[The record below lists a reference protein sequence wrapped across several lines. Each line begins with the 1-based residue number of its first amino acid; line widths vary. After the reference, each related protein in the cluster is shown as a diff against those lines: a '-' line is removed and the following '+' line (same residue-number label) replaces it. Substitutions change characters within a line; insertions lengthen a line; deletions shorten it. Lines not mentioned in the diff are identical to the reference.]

1 MKERLKRLLRSG
13 SRISTQLHLA
23 IWGAVAL
30 TICASLVAWL
40 SFNRVGE
47 VQSRVNEGSIPDIAA
62 SFEVAQYSGIL
73 VAAAPRLT
81 TAAATEEFDEVALS
95 IDEAYSGFEEQL
107 ALLEEGTVG
116 GESFAR
122 IRAHAD
128 TLIYN
133 IEAIKE
139 GTSESFTLTAG
150 SEALGAE
157 LAKLR
162 TQLDGIVV
170 PAIDDQLFYVMTG
183 YRNLLEPPA
192 PRSEHF
198 SEEELGHYRHLA
210 QLQVDGNIAMEL
222 LANAFTLSQASLI
235 EPLRER
241 FEAATSRMER
251 NLSALG
257 ESPLRGQVSPIF
269 TELRQMGV
277 GEESGFDLLARRL
290 TLAETQQDLI
300 VSNRD
305 IAIDLVEEVNG
316 LVNTA
321 RASAQA
327 ATKASSDAILTGRIL
342 LLVIGGISIAGAL
355 LIAWLFV
362 GRILARRLK
371 LLSDWMR
378 RMAEGDLEASVEIEG
393 RDEVAEMAAALE
405 VFRRHALEVQRL
417 NLVEKLA
424 DELKGKNEQLE
435 VVLEDLRLAQD
446 QIVMRE
452 KLAALGEL
460 TAGVAHEIRNPLNF
474 VNNFSEV
481 SEELVTEL
489 QGVLKEEGATLTD
502 EQTGLVEDI
511 FGDLR
516 SNLTRIRS
524 HGERANRIVHDML
537 LMGRD
542 SGELQSTNINNL
554 VDEHT
559 RLAYHSVR
567 ATDPDFQLDL
577 QQDFDPDMGE
587 LEVIPQELGRVFLNM
602 VSNACYATDQKRR
615 TAAGAGGDPYMPTLL
630 LTTRREED
638 HAEVR
643 IRDNGSGMPPEVI
656 EKIFNPFFTTKPA
669 NEGTG
674 LGLAMSSDI
683 VRKHGGAIRVESEP
697 DRFTEMIVEM
707 PLTPP
712 STVLV
717 EEEETAAVAAQGDGP
732 PPGPAI

>member
-1 MKERLKRLLRSG
+1 MKERLKRLLQSG
-13 SRISTQLHLA
+13 SRISTQLQLA

-30 TICASLVAWL
+30 TVCASLVGWL
-40 SFNRVGE
+40 SFNRVGD
-47 VQSRVNEGSIPDIAA
+47 VQSRVNEDSIPDIAA

-73 VAAAPRLT
+73 VAATPRLT
-81 TAAATEEFDEVALS
+81 AATTEQEFAQVSFS
-95 IDEAYSGFEEQL
+95 IDEAYTAFEEQL
-107 ALLEEGTVG
+107 TLLEEGNSG
-116 GESFAR
+116 DESFAI
-122 IRAHAD
+122 IRDHAD
-128 TLIYN
+128 SLIFN

-139 GTSESFTLTAG
+139 QTRESFTLTAG
-150 SEALGAE
+150 SETLGAE
-157 LAKLR
+157 LTKLR

-170 PAIDDQLFYVMTG
+170 PAIDDQLFYTMTG
-183 YRNLLEPPA
+183 YRSRAEPPA

-198 SEEELGHYRHLA
+198 SEQEFGHYRHLA

-241 FEAATSRMER
+241 FEAAISRMER
-251 NLSALG
+251 NLSALEG
-257 ESPLRGQVSPIF
+257 SPLREQVSPIF
-269 TELRQMGV
+269 ARLSELGI
-277 GEESGFDLLARRL
+277 GEGSGFDLLARRL
-290 TLAETQQDLI
+290 TLAESQQELV

-316 LVNTA
+316 LVTTA

-327 ATKASSDAILTGRIL
+327 ATQASSDAILTGRTL
-342 LLVIGGISIAGAL
+342 LLVISGISIAGAL

-362 GRILARRLK
+362 GRMLVRRLK

-378 RMAEGDLEASVEIEG
+378 RMAGGDLEARVEIEG

-424 DELKGKNEQLE
+424 DELKGKNEELE

-481 SEELVTEL
+481 SGELVKEL
-489 QGVLKEEGATLTD
+489 QEVLNEEGATLTD
-502 EQTGLVEDI
+502 EQRGLVGEI
-511 FGDLR
+511 FGDL
-516 SNLTRIRS
+516 SDNLERIQS
-524 HGERANRIVHDML
+524 HGQRADRIVNDML

-542 SGELQSTNINNL
+542 SGEVQSININNL
-554 VDEHT
+554 LDEHA
-559 RLAYHSVR
+559 RLAYHSAR
-567 ATDPDFQLDL
+567 AVDPNFQLDL
-577 QQDFDPDMGE
+577 QHDFDPEMGE

-602 VSNACYATDQKRR
+602 VSNACYATDEKRR
-615 TAAGAGGDPYMPTLL
+615 AAAEANGGPYMPTLL
-630 LTTRREED
+630 LITHRGED
-638 HAEVR
+638 HAEIR
-643 IRDNGSGMPPEVI
+643 IRDNGNGIPPDVI
-656 EKIFNPFFTTKPA
+656 EKIFNPFFTTKPT
-669 NEGTG
+669 NQGTG

-697 DRFTEMIVEM
+697 GQFTEMIVEM

-712 STVLV
+712 STVP
-717 EEEETAAVAAQGDGP
+717 EEEMATAGAQEDGP
-732 PPGPAI
+732 SP

>member
-81 TAAATEEFDEVALS
+81 AAATTEEFDQVALS
-95 IDEAYSGFEEQL
+95 IDEAYSAFEEQL
-107 ALLEEGTVG
+107 ALLEEGNVG
-116 GESFAR
+116 DESFAR

-128 TLIYN
+128 SLIFN

-139 GTSESFTLTAG
+139 RTRESFTLTAG

-170 PAIDDQLFYVMTG
+170 PAIDDQFFYTMTG
-183 YRNLLEPPA
+183 YRDLVEPPVQ
-192 PRSEHF
+192 RSEHL
-198 SEEELGHYRHLA
+198 SEEEFGHYRHLS
-210 QLQVDGNIAMEL
+210 QLHVDGNIAMEL

-257 ESPLRGQVSPIF
+257 ESPLRGRVSPIF
-269 TELRQMGV
+269 ARLLELGI
-277 GEESGFDLLARRL
+277 EEGSGFDLLARRL
-290 TLAETQQDLI
+290 TLAEKQQNLV

-327 ATKASSDAILTGRIL
+327 ATQASSDAILTGRTL
-342 LLVIGGISIAGAL
+342 LLVISGISIVGAL

-362 GRILARRLK
+362 ERILVRRLK

-378 RMAEGDLEASVEIEG
+378 RMAAGDLEARVEIEG

-435 VVLEDLRLAQD
+435 VVLEDLRLAQN
-446 QIVMRE
+446 QIVVRE

-481 SEELVTEL
+481 SEELVTEM
-489 QGVLKEEGATLTD
+489 QEVLKEEGATLTD

-542 SGELQSTNINNL
+542 TGELQSTNINNL
-554 VDEHT
+554 VDEHA

-567 ATDPDFQLDL
+567 ATDPNFQLDL
-577 QQDFDPDMGE
+577 QQDFDPEMGE
-587 LEVIPQELGRVFLNM
+587 LEVIPQDLGRVFLNM
-602 VSNACYATDQKRR
+602 VSNACYATDEKRR
-615 TAAGAGGDPYMPTLL
+615 LATEANGDPYMPTLL
-630 LTTRREED
+630 LTTHRGED
-638 HAEVR
+638 HAEIR
-643 IRDNGSGMPPEVI
+643 IRDNGNGIPPDVM

-669 NEGTG
+669 NQGTG

-683 VRKHGGAIRVESEP
+683 VRKHGGTIRVESEP
-697 DRFTEMIVEM
+697 GQFTEMIVEM

-712 STVLV
+712 NES
-717 EEEETAAVAAQGDGP
+717 
-732 PPGPAI
+732 

>member
-1 MKERLKRLLRSG
+1 M
-13 SRISTQLHLA
+13 
-23 IWGAVAL
+23 
-30 TICASLVAWL
+30 
-40 SFNRVGE
+40 
-47 VQSRVNEGSIPDIAA
+47 
-62 SFEVAQYSGIL
+62 AQYSGIL

-81 TAAATEEFDEVALS
+81 TAATTEEFDEVALS

-116 GESFAR
+116 GESYAR

-183 YRNLLEPPA
+183 YRNLLEP
-192 PRSEHF
+192 S
-198 SEEELGHYRHLA
+198 G
-210 QLQVDGNIAMEL
+210 
-222 LANAFTLSQASLI
+222 ASLGTFLGGGVG
-235 EPLRER
+235 PLPSPGPVAGGWQHRNGAFSKRLHPFSGVADRAATER

-300 VSNRD
+300 ASNRD

-327 ATKASSDAILTGRIL
+327 ATQASSNAILTGRIL

-554 VDEHT
+554 VDEHA

-567 ATDPDFQLDL
+567 ATNPDFQLDL

-697 DRFTEMIVEM
+697 DQFTEMIIEM

-717 EEEETAAVAAQGDGP
+717 EEEETAAVAAQRDGP

>member
-1 MKERLKRLLRSG
+1 MKGRLKRLLKSG

-30 TICASLVAWL
+30 TACASLVAWL
-40 SFNRVGE
+40 SFNRVGD

-62 SFEVAQYSGIL
+62 SFEVAQYSGLL
-73 VAAAPRLT
+73 VAATPRLT
-81 TAAATEEFDEVALS
+81 ASTTTEEFDQVALS
-95 IDEAYSGFEEQL
+95 IDEAYSAFEEQL
-107 ALLEEGTVG
+107 ALLEEGNVG
-116 GESFAR
+116 DESFAR

-128 TLIYN
+128 TLIFN

-139 GTSESFTLTAG
+139 GTRASFTLTAG

-183 YRNLLEPPA
+183 YRNLVEPPA
-192 PRSEHF
+192 PRSEYF
-198 SEEELGHYRHLA
+198 SEEEFGHYRHLA

-257 ESPLRGQVSPIF
+257 ESPLRGRVSPIF
-269 TELRQMGV
+269 TRLLELGI

-290 TLAETQQDLI
+290 TLAEKQQDLV

-327 ATKASSDAILTGRIL
+327 ATQASSDAILTGRIL

-378 RMAEGDLEASVEIEG
+378 RMAGGDLEASVEIEG

-516 SNLTRIRS
+516 NNLTRIRS

-542 SGELQSTNINNL
+542 NGGLQFTNINNL
-554 VDEHT
+554 VDEHA
-559 RLAYHSVR
+559 RLAYHSAR
-567 ATDPDFQLDL
+567 ATDPNFQLDL
-577 QQDFDPDMGE
+577 RQDFDPQMGE

-602 VSNACYATDQKRR
+602 VSNACYATDEKRR
-615 TAAGAGGDPYMPTLL
+615 LATEADGDPYMPTLL
-630 LTTRREED
+630 LTTHRGED
-638 HAEVR
+638 HAEIR
-643 IRDNGSGMPPEVI
+643 IRDNGNGIPPDVI
-656 EKIFNPFFTTKPA
+656 EKIFNPFFTTKPT
-669 NEGTG
+669 NQGTG

-697 DRFTEMIVEM
+697 GQFTEMIVEL

-712 STVLV
+712 STAT
-717 EEEETAAVAAQGDGP
+717 EEETAAVAAQGDGTS
-732 PPGPAI
+732 PGRAP

>member
-30 TICASLVAWL
+30 TICASLVGWL

-73 VAAAPRLT
+73 AAAAPRLT
-81 TAAATEEFDEVALS
+81 VATTENEFDQVALS
-95 IDEAYSGFEEQL
+95 IDEAYSAFEEQL
-107 ALLEEGTVG
+107 ALLEEGNAG
-116 GESFAR
+116 DESFAR
-122 IRAHAD
+122 VRAHAD
-128 TLIYN
+128 SLIFN

-139 GTSESFTLTAG
+139 ETRESFALAAG

-170 PAIDDQLFYVMTG
+170 PAIDDQLFYTMTG
-183 YRNLLEPPA
+183 YRNLAEPPA

-222 LANAFTLSQASLI
+222 LANAFTLSQASQI

-257 ESPLRGQVSPIF
+257 ESPLRDQVSPIF
-269 TELRQMGV
+269 TRLFELGI
-277 GEESGFDLLARRL
+277 GEGSGFDLLARRL
-290 TLAETQQDLI
+290 TLTESQQDLV
-300 VSNRD
+300 VSNRN

-321 RASAQA
+321 RAGAEA
-327 ATKASSDAILTGRIL
+327 ATQASSDAILTGRTL
-342 LLVIGGISIAGAL
+342 LLAISGVSIAGAL

-362 GRILARRLK
+362 GRMLVRRLK

-378 RMAEGDLEASVEIEG
+378 RMAEGDLEASVEVEG

-424 DELKGKNEQLE
+424 DELKGKNDELE

-446 QIVMRE
+446 QIVMRD
-452 KLAALGEL
+452 KLAALGQL

-481 SEELVTEL
+481 SVELVTEL
-489 QGVLKEEGATLTD
+489 QEVLKEEGATLTD
-502 EQTGLVEDI
+502 EQTGTVEDI

-516 SNLTRIRS
+516 DNLGRIRS
-524 HGERANRIVHDML
+524 HGERANRIVQDML
-537 LMGRD
+537 QMGRD
-542 SGELQSTNINNL
+542 SGEAQPTNINNL
-554 VDEHT
+554 LDEHA
-559 RLAYHSVR
+559 RLAYHSAR
-567 ATDPDFQLDL
+567 ATDPNFQLDL
-577 QQDFDPDMGE
+577 RHDFDPEMGE
-587 LEVIPQELGRVFLNM
+587 LEVIPQEIGRVFLNM
-602 VSNACYATDQKRR
+602 VSNACYATDDKRR
-615 TAAGAGGDPYMPTLL
+615 AAAEANGNPYMPTLL
-630 LTTRREED
+630 LTTHRGED
-638 HAEVR
+638 HAEIR
-643 IRDNGSGMPPEVI
+643 IRDNGKGIPPDVI

-669 NEGTG
+669 NQGTG
-674 LGLAMSSDI
+674 LGLALSSDI

-697 DRFTEMIVEM
+697 DQFTEMTVEL

-712 STVLV
+712 STAP
-717 EEEETAAVAAQGDGP
+717 EEETATVAAQGEGP
-732 PPGPAI
+732 SPERPP